1 MFTFRTQFTHVL
13 GLLSVEGLHVDA
25 VWQDDVRVLLTE
37 DVVGCHVEHGD
48 DLGGI
53 SNELVVQV
61 LVERLQV
68 GAVEREDRLLR
79 DGNLKR

>member
-1 MFTFRTQFTHVL
+1 
-13 GLLSVEGLHVDA
+13 
-25 VWQDDVRVLLTE
+25 
-37 DVVGCHVEHGD
+37 
-48 DLGGI
+48 
-53 SNELVVQV
+53 